1 MLAQTV
7 VPAFPFVVLVGT
19 LLLNPGLR
27 QLELS
32 SDPLAAADP
41 PPAPPSVSIRDRRL
55 EVPTRVGFWLLVVAF
70 LASSV
75 TWVPGYYV
83 TAFAEG
89 LCLSIVFLSITLI
102 TGMSGQLSLCQAAFA
117 GIGAFAAGQFA
128 EHLGL
133 PVLSAR
139 WWEACWPR

>member
-1 MLAQTV
+1 MRICARDT
-7 VPAFPFVVLVGT
+7 G
-19 LLLNPGLR
+19 
-27 QLELS
+27 
-32 SDPLAAADP
+32 
-41 PPAPPSVSIRDRRL
+41 VSIRDRRL
-55 EVPTRVGFWLLVVAF
+55 EVPTRVGFWVLVVAF

-128 EHLGL
+128 QHLGL
-133 PVLSAR
+133 PVLVGAVVGGLMAAVIGTIVAVLAIRATSGTD
-139 WWEACWPR
+139 CVVPPSVP